1 MMFIIKIKLI
11 LAELYI
17 LKIRLLI
24 TKKSFMKK
32 ILVPTD
38 FSDIANKAVAI
49 AVDIAKKNDA
59 AIELININM
68 FPANDIGTYYSIYS
82 ASMGSIDY
90 AWEEI
95 LKDAEHKMDGYIGMY
110 PDINIKPFVL
120 ETEKD
125 FVKELVEHYADL
137 IVMGSHGADGLKELL
152 RGSNSEEVVRLAS
165 CPVLV
170 VKGDCSEF
178 NPQKIVFAVDLSKHY
193 DFIKQALYNLP
204 ITNAEKHFIYIDTD
218 AKAINYA
225 ETKRLM
231 EELAVG
237 LQMNNA
243 FFEIHE
249 AVKVEIGILEYAQQ
263 VNADLIVMYTHG
275 RTGFNHFFRG
285 SIAENVVNHSK
296 VSVFTFVEN

>member
-1 MMFIIKIKLI
+1 
-11 LAELYI
+11 
-17 LKIRLLI
+17 
-24 TKKSFMKK
+24 MKK

-38 FSDIANKAVAI
+38 FSEIADKALAV
-49 AVDIAKKNDA
+49 AVDIAKNNDA

-82 ASMGSIDY
+82 ASMGSIDD
-90 AWEEI
+90 AWEAI
-95 LKDAEHKMDGYIGMY
+95 LEDAKHKMDEYISQY
-110 PDINIKPFVL
+110 PNVTMKPFVL

-125 FVKELVEHYADL
+125 FVKELIEHHADL
-137 IVMGSHGADGLKELL
+137 IVMGSSGADGLKELL

-178 NPQKIVFAVDLSKHY
+178 NPKKIVFAVDLSKHQ
-193 DFIKQALYNLP
+193 DFIKEALYNLP
-204 ITNAEKHFIYIDTD
+204 INDAEKHFVYIDTD

-225 ETKRLM
+225 ETRKM
-231 EELAVG
+231 MQELAVE
-237 LQMNNA
+237 LHINNA
-243 FFEIHE
+243 FFEIYE

-263 VNADLIVMYTHG
+263 ISADLIVMYTHG
-275 RTGFNHFFRG
+275 RKGINHFFRG

-296 VSVFTFVEN
+296 VPVFTFVEN

>member
-1 MMFIIKIKLI
+1 
-11 LAELYI
+11 
-17 LKIRLLI
+17 
-24 TKKSFMKK
+24 MKK

-38 FSDIANKAVAI
+38 FSEIANKAVAV
-49 AVDIAKKNDA
+49 AVDIAKKSDA

-82 ASMGSIDY
+82 ASMGSIDD
-90 AWEEI
+90 AWEGI
-95 LKDAEHKMDGYIGMY
+95 LEDAKHKMDGYIDLY
-110 PDINIKPFVL
+110 PGVNIKPFVL

-125 FVKELVEHYADL
+125 FVKELIEHYADL

-170 VKGDCSEF
+170 VKENLTNDF
-178 NPQKIVFAVDLSKHY
+178 DPKKVVFAVDLSKHH

-204 ITNAEKHFIYIDTD
+204 INDAEKHFIYIDTD
-218 AKAINYA
+218 MKAINYA
-225 ETKRLM
+225 ETKKM
-231 EELAVG
+231 MQELAVE
-237 LQMNNA
+237 LHINNS
-243 FFEIHE
+243 FFEIYE

-263 VNADLIVMYTHG
+263 INADLIVMYTHG
-275 RTGFNHFFRG
+275 RTGINHFFRG

-296 VSVFTFVEN
+296 VPVFTFVEN